1 MSELLQVS
9 NLDVRF
15 DTARGL
21 LHAVKDVSFNLEP
34 GESLGIVGES
44 GSGKTVLSR
53 ATMGLLTMS
62 TAKKSG
68 SVVLN
73 GVELTKL
80 SRSELRS
87 KWGTEMAIVFQDP
100 MTALNPVRRIG
111 DQIAEGP
118 RVRLGMSKKDAKQ
131 RAIELLKMVQ
141 IAEPEKVLRKF
152 PLQLSGGM
160 RQRVMIAIAIACN
173 PKILFADEP
182 TTALDVTVQA
192 QILELISSLRKQ
204 LNMSLIL
211 VTHDLGVVAGHTDK
225 IAVMYAGEI
234 VESGNVEGLF
244 YQSSHPYSRGLLS
257 CVPRLDIRESALHPI
272 GGDPPKLS
280 ERSPGC
286 SFQPRCKSS
295 TSLCETTKPK
305 LERSVLSGLMVSC
318 HNPMESSEN
327 AKATI

>member
-1 MSELLQVS
+1 VSELLQVN

-73 GVELTKL
+73 DVELTTL
-80 SRSELRS
+80 SRSDLRS

-141 IAEPEKVLRKF
+141 IAEPEKVLKKF

-160 RQRVMIAIAIACN
+160 RQRVMIAIAIA
-173 PKILFADEP
+173 LFADEP

-192 QILELISSLRKQ
+192 QILGLISSLRKQ

-234 VESGNVEGLF
+234 VEMAPTKELFSNVRMPYTEALLNSIPRITNQSGIRLPVIEG
-244 YQSSHPYSRGLLS
+244 
-257 CVPRLDIRESALHPI
+257 RLPDPTLPQNGCGFSA
-272 GGDPPKLS
+272 
-280 ERSPGC
+280 
-286 SFQPRCKSS
+286 RCKYA
-295 TSLCETTKPK
+295 TEKCHT
-305 LERSVLSGLMVSC
+305 ERPQLVDGGNGHMYRCFFPLGV
-318 HNPMESSEN
+318 N
-327 AKATI
+327 K

>member
-1 MSELLQVS
+1 VSELLRVS
-9 NLDVRF
+9 SLDVRF

-68 SVVLN
+68 SVKLN
-73 GVELTKL
+73 DVELTQL
-80 SRSELRS
+80 SRTDLRS
-87 KWGTEMAIVFQDP
+87 TWGTEMAIVFQDP

-118 RVRLGMSKKDAKQ
+118 RVRLGMSKKAAKQ
-131 RAIELLKMVQ
+131 RSIELLKMVQ
-141 IAEPEKVLRKF
+141 IAEPEKVLKKF

-192 QILELISSLRKQ
+192 QILGLISSLRKQ

-211 VTHDLGVVAGHTDK
+211 VTHDLGVAAGHTDK

-234 VESGNVEGLF
+234 VEIAPTKELFSNVRMPYTEALLNSIPRISSESGVRLPVIEG
-244 YQSSHPYSRGLLS
+244 
-257 CVPRLDIRESALHPI
+257 RLP
-272 GGDPPKLS
+272 DPTLPQN
-280 ERSPGC
+280 GC
-286 SFQPRCKSS
+286 GFSVRCKYA
-295 TSLCETTKPK
+295 TEKCHT
-305 LERSVLSGLMVSC
+305 ERPQLVDGGNGHMYRCFFPLGV
-318 HNPMESSEN
+318 N
-327 AKATI
+327 K

>member
-87 KWGTEMAIVFQDP
+87 K
-100 MTALNPVRRIG
+100 
-111 DQIAEGP
+111 
-118 RVRLGMSKKDAKQ
+118 
-131 RAIELLKMVQ
+131 
-141 IAEPEKVLRKF
+141 
-152 PLQLSGGM
+152 
-160 RQRVMIAIAIACN
+160 
-173 PKILFADEP
+173 
-182 TTALDVTVQA
+182 
-192 QILELISSLRKQ
+192 
-204 LNMSLIL
+204 
-211 VTHDLGVVAGHTDK
+211 
-225 IAVMYAGEI
+225 
-234 VESGNVEGLF
+234 
-244 YQSSHPYSRGLLS
+244 
-257 CVPRLDIRESALHPI
+257 
-272 GGDPPKLS
+272 
-280 ERSPGC
+280 
-286 SFQPRCKSS
+286 
-295 TSLCETTKPK
+295 
-305 LERSVLSGLMVSC
+305 
-318 HNPMESSEN
+318 
-327 AKATI
+327 

>member
-1 MSELLQVS
+1 MSTLLS
-9 NLDVRF
+9 LRNLSVQF
-15 DTARGL
+15 DTVRGRL
-21 LHAVKDVSFNLEP
+21 NAVKEISLDIES
-34 GESLGIVGES
+34 GESVGIVGES

-87 KWGTEMAIVFQDP
+87 KWGTEMAIIFQDP

-141 IAEPEKVLRKF
+141 IAEPEKVLKKF

-192 QILELISSLRKQ
+192 QILGLISSLRKQ

-234 VESGNVEGLF
+234 VEMAPTKELFSNVRMPYTEALLNSIPRITNQSGIRLPVIEG
-244 YQSSHPYSRGLLS
+244 
-257 CVPRLDIRESALHPI
+257 RLPDPTLPQNGCGFSA
-272 GGDPPKLS
+272 
-280 ERSPGC
+280 
-286 SFQPRCKSS
+286 RCKYA
-295 TSLCETTKPK
+295 TEKCHT
-305 LERSVLSGLMVSC
+305 ERPQLVDGGNGHMYRCFFPLGV
-318 HNPMESSEN
+318 N
-327 AKATI
+327 K

>member
-1 MSELLQVS
+1 MSELLQVN

-21 LHAVKDVSFNLEP
+21 LHAVKDVSFTLQP

-68 SVVLN
+68 SVKLN
-73 GVELTKL
+73 DLEITQL
-80 SRSELRS
+80 SRSDLRA
-87 KWGTEMAIVFQDP
+87 KWGTEMAIIFQDP

-141 IAEPEKVLRKF
+141 IAEPEKVLKKF
-152 PLQLSGGM
+152 PLQLYGGM

-192 QILELISSLRKQ
+192 QILELISSLRTQ
-204 LNMSLIL
+204 LNMALIL

-234 VESGNVEGLF
+234 VEIAPTKELFSNVRMPYTEALLNSIPRISNESGVRLPVIEG
-244 YQSSHPYSRGLLS
+244 
-257 CVPRLDIRESALHPI
+257 RLPDPTLPQTGCGFSA
-272 GGDPPKLS
+272 
-280 ERSPGC
+280 
-286 SFQPRCKSS
+286 RCKYA
-295 TSLCETTKPK
+295 TEKCHT
-305 LERSVLSGLMVSC
+305 ERPPLVDGGSGHMYRCFFPLGV
-318 HNPMESSEN
+318 N
-327 AKATI
+327 K

>member
-1 MSELLQVS
+1 MSELLNVS

-21 LHAVKDVSFNLEP
+21 LHAVKDVSFNLQP

-73 GVELTKL
+73 DVELTKL

-118 RVRLGMSKKDAKQ
+118 RVRLGMS
-131 RAIELLKMVQ
+131 
-141 IAEPEKVLRKF
+141 
-152 PLQLSGGM
+152 
-160 RQRVMIAIAIACN
+160 
-173 PKILFADEP
+173 
-182 TTALDVTVQA
+182 
-192 QILELISSLRKQ
+192 
-204 LNMSLIL
+204 
-211 VTHDLGVVAGHTDK
+211 
-225 IAVMYAGEI
+225 
-234 VESGNVEGLF
+234 
-244 YQSSHPYSRGLLS
+244 
-257 CVPRLDIRESALHPI
+257 
-272 GGDPPKLS
+272 
-280 ERSPGC
+280 
-286 SFQPRCKSS
+286 
-295 TSLCETTKPK
+295 
-305 LERSVLSGLMVSC
+305 
-318 HNPMESSEN
+318 
-327 AKATI
+327 